1 LPGAPA
7 IPAPKFWAL
16 GDRRNIRLG
25 RLGAR
30 KNCAAADRASKHYG
44 LALEGDRHQ
53 VAARLTP
60 EALRNS
66 SEGKQI
72 NEGHTLQIGG
82 SIGDRVRMVA

>member
-1 LPGAPA
+1 
-7 IPAPKFWAL
+7 
-16 GDRRNIRLG
+16 
-25 RLGAR
+25 
-30 KNCAAADRASKHYG
+30 
-44 LALEGDRHQ
+44 